1 MNVKMEK
8 ERIDFLKKITLSIE
22 AGTVPDSMD
31 LTPQSSLFEFIYGLG
46 SAGLTPF
53 EFQLADKAVGDEVRL
68 RINREE
74 IQEFFQH
81 LMLPPLNLP
90 GTLDSFYLRVKIRGV
105 VPADQREVI
114 KALAEIA
121 NCGDHCCGH

>member
-31 LTPQSSLFEFIYGLG
+31 LTPQSSLFEFVYGLG

-53 EFQLADKAVGDEVRL
+53 EFQLADKAVGEEVRL

-90 GTLDSFYLRVKIRGV
+90 EKLDSFYLRVKIREV

-114 KALAEIA
+114 KAMAEIA

>member
-1 MNVKMEK
+1 MNMTMEK
-8 ERIDFLKKITLSIE
+8 EKIDFLKKITLSIE

-31 LTPQSSLFEFIYGLG
+31 LSPQSSLFEFIYGLG

-90 GTLDSFYLRVKIRGV
+90 ERLDSFYLRVKIREV

-114 KALAEIA
+114 KAMAEIA

>member
-1 MNVKMEK
+1 MTMEK
-8 ERIDFLKKITLSIE
+8 EKIDFLKKITLSIE

-31 LTPQSSLFEFIYGLG
+31 LSPQSSLFEFIYGLG

-90 GTLDSFYLRVKIRGV
+90 EKLDSFYLRVKIREV

-114 KALAEIA
+114 KAMAEIA